1 MKLSNKLLFT
11 GQRKHQ
17 AEKMTRV
24 TSEDKRLT
32 QDSTKINF
40 IGSDGGNETSV
51 NWLKNE
57 SACFD
62 LNSEGVVQVERMN
75 PQKKG

>member
-1 MKLSNKLLFT
+1 
-11 GQRKHQ
+11 
-17 AEKMTRV
+17 MTRV
-24 TSEDKRLT
+24 TSEDKLLT
-32 QDSTKINF
+32 QDSTKINL
-40 IGSDGGNETSV
+40 IDSDCGNKTSI

-62 LNSEGVVQVERMN
+62 LNSEGFVQVERMN